1 MFSSMFS
8 GEPEVA
14 PGDYYDYDFIHETND
29 TDFLGEKFRKLSTVQ
44 VCHNFSTKC
53 AQLLVLPLQFIMQAS
68 KIVSLGRLS

>member
-29 TDFLGEKFRKLSTVQ
+29 TDFLGEQFRKLSTVQ
-44 VCHNFSTKC
+44 V
-53 AQLLVLPLQFIMQAS
+53 
-68 KIVSLGRLS
+68 